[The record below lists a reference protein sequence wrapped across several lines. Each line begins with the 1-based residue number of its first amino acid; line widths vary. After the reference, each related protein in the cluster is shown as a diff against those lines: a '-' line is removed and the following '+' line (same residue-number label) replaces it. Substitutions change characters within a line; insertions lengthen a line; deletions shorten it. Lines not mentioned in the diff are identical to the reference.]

1 MLQAENARL
10 KRLLAERDLEID
22 TSFGSAQKKVVGLA
36 AAREAAARE
45 AAGQMIGGGMS
56 ERKACGWL
64 KVRRKSYR
72 YRRKKADS
80 GKLIKRIRELA
91 LKHPR
96 FGYRR
101 IWALLVRAG
110 ELINVKRVYR
120 LWRELKLALPKRR
133 PRKARARPFIGIIPI
148 ATQAN
153 QIWTYDFVFDEA
165 FSGSCSNTTLV
176 SGRKLKMLTLI
187 DEYTRE
193 CLAVEVDTSITSLKV
208 RQILERVCLYRGFP
222 KAIRSD
228 NGSEFIGQAVGDWLK
243 TKKIEPLF
251 IAPGKPW
258 QNGKC
263 ESFNGKL
270 RDECLSREWFASLR
284 EARVV
289 IETWR
294 KFYNTGRPHS
304 ALGYLTPDEYREKAG
319 FSSELKPNTL
329 TNILAFQL
337 G

>member
-1 MLQAENARL
+1 
-10 KRLLAERDLEID
+10 
-22 TSFGSAQKKVVGLA
+22 
-36 AAREAAARE
+36 
-45 AAGQMIGGGMS
+45 MIGGGMS
-56 ERKACGWL
+56 ERKACRWL

-80 GKLIKRIRELA
+80 SKLIKRIRELA

-101 IWALLVRAG
+101 IWALLRRAG
-110 ELINVKRVYR
+110 ESINVKRVYR

-133 PRKARARPFIGIIPI
+133 PKKKRARPFIGIMPI

-165 FSGSCSNTTLV
+165 FSGSCSNTTFV

-193 CLAVEVDTSITSLKV
+193 CLAVEVDTSITSFKV
-208 RQILERVCLYRGFP
+208 RQILEKVCMKRGFP

-228 NGSEFIGQAVGDWLK
+228 NGSEFIGQAVNGWLNENSIMPIF
-243 TKKIEPLF
+243 IES
-251 IAPGKPW
+251 GKPW

-294 KFYNTGRPHS
+294 QFYNTERPHS
-304 ALGYLTPDEYREKAG
+304 ALGYLTPFEFSRKASFSRELEIKTG
-319 FSSELKPNTL
+319 TFL
-329 TNILAFQL
+329 TKTLAFQL

>member
-1 MLQAENARL
+1 MPKA
-10 KRLLAERDLEID
+10 LA
-22 TSFGSAQKKVVGLA
+22 
-36 AAREAAARE
+36 
-45 AAGQMIGGGMS
+45 
-56 ERKACGWL
+56 
-64 KVRRKSYR
+64 
-72 YRRKKADS
+72 
-80 GKLIKRIRELA
+80 
-91 LKHPR
+91 
-96 FGYRR
+96 
-101 IWALLVRAG
+101 
-110 ELINVKRVYR
+110 
-120 LWRELKLALPKRR
+120 
-133 PRKARARPFIGIIPI
+133 
-148 ATQAN
+148 AN

-165 FSGSCSNTTLV
+165 V

-208 RQILERVCLYRGFP
+208 RQILERICLQRGFP

-228 NGSEFIGQAVGDWLK
+228 NGSEFIGQAVNDWLQRNG
-243 TKKIEPLF
+243 ISPIF

-270 RDECLSREWFASLR
+270 RDECLSREWFRSLR

-294 KFYNTGRPHS
+294 RFYNTERPHS
-304 ALGYLTPDEYREKAG
+304 SLGYLTPVEFREKASF
-319 FSSELKPNTL
+319 FSKLKPITL
-329 TNILAFQL
+329 TKTLAFQL

>member
-1 MLQAENARL
+1 
-10 KRLLAERDLEID
+10 
-22 TSFGSAQKKVVGLA
+22 
-36 AAREAAARE
+36 
-45 AAGQMIGGGMS
+45 MIGGGMS
-56 ERKACGWL
+56 ERKACAWL
-64 KVRRKSYR
+64 KIRRKSYR
-72 YRRKKADS
+72 YRRKKADNA
-80 GKLIKRIRELA
+80 KLVKRIKELA
-91 LKHPR
+91 LRHPR

-110 ELINVKRVYR
+110 ESINVKKVYR
-120 LWRELKLALPKRR
+120 LWRELKLVLPKRR
-133 PRKARARPFIGIIPI
+133 PRKARAKPFVGIMPI
-148 ATQAN
+148 VTQAN

-165 FSGSCSNTTLV
+165 V

-208 RQILERVCLYRGFP
+208 RQILERVCMKRGFP

-228 NGSEFIGQAVGDWLK
+228 NGSEFIGSAVNLWLESNG
-243 TKKIEPLF
+243 ISPIF

-294 KFYNTGRPHS
+294 RFYNTERPHS
-304 ALGYLTPDEYREKAG
+304 ALGYLTPVEFRGKAS
-319 FSSELKPNTL
+319 FSSELNPITL
-329 TNILAFQL
+329 TKILAFPL

>member
-1 MLQAENARL
+1 M
-10 KRLLAERDLEID
+10 
-22 TSFGSAQKKVVGLA
+22 
-36 AAREAAARE
+36 RE
-45 AAGQMIGGGMS
+45 AAGRLIGAGMS

-72 YRRKKADS
+72 YRRKKADNA
-80 GKLIKRIRELA
+80 KLMKRIKELA

-101 IWALLVRAG
+101 IWALLTRAG
-110 ELINVKRVYR
+110 ERVNVKKIYR

-133 PRKARARPFIGIIPI
+133 PKKKRARPFIGIMPV
-148 ATQAN
+148 ATRAN

-165 FSGSCSNTTLV
+165 V

-208 RQILERVCLYRGFP
+208 RQILEKVCRQRGFP

-228 NGSEFIGQAVGDWLK
+228 NGSEFIGQAVNIWLESNG
-243 TKKIEPLF
+243 IRPLF
-251 IAPGKPW
+251 TEPGKPW

-270 RDECLSREWFASLR
+270 RDECLSREWFASMR

-289 IETWR
+289 IECWR
-294 KFYNTGRPHS
+294 RFYNTERPHS
-304 ALGYLTPDEYREKAG
+304 SLGYLTPFEFSRKASFSRELEIKTG
-319 FSSELKPNTL
+319 QTL
-329 TNILAFQL
+329 TKTLAFQL

>member
-1 MLQAENARL
+1 
-10 KRLLAERDLEID
+10 
-22 TSFGSAQKKVVGLA
+22 
-36 AAREAAARE
+36 
-45 AAGQMIGGGMS
+45 
-56 ERKACGWL
+56 
-64 KVRRKSYR
+64 
-72 YRRKKADS
+72 
-80 GKLIKRIRELA
+80 
-91 LKHPR
+91 
-96 FGYRR
+96 
-101 IWALLVRAG
+101 
-110 ELINVKRVYR
+110 
-120 LWRELKLALPKRR
+120 
-133 PRKARARPFIGIIPI
+133 
-148 ATQAN
+148 
-153 QIWTYDFVFDEA
+153 VFDEA
-165 FSGSCSNTTLV
+165 V

-208 RQILERVCLYRGFP
+208 RQILERVCMKRGFP

-228 NGSEFIGQAVGDWLK
+228 NGSEFIGSAVNLWLESNG
-243 TKKIEPLF
+243 ISPIF

-294 KFYNTGRPHS
+294 RFYNTKRPHS
-304 ALGYLTPDEYREKAG
+304 ALGYLTPVEFSGKAS
-319 FSSELKPNTL
+319 FSSELKPITL
-329 TNILAFQL
+329 TKILAFPL

>member
-1 MLQAENARL
+1 M
-10 KRLLAERDLEID
+10 
-22 TSFGSAQKKVVGLA
+22 VGLA
-36 AAREAAARE
+36 AARV
-45 AAGQMIGGGMS
+45 AAGQLIGGGMS
-56 ERKACGWL
+56 ERKACRWL

-80 GKLIKRIRELA
+80 GKLMERIRELA

-120 LWRELKLALPKRR
+120 LWSELKLALPKRR
-133 PRKARARPFIGIIPI
+133 PKKKRARPFLGIMPK
-148 ATQAN
+148 AEKAN

-165 FSGSCSNTTLV
+165 V

-193 CLAVEVDTSITSLKV
+193 CLAIEVDTSITSLKV
-208 RQILERVCLYRGFP
+208 RQILEKVCRQRGFP

-228 NGSEFIGQAVGDWLK
+228 NGSEFIGSAVNDWLQMNG
-243 TKKIEPLF
+243 ISPIF

-270 RDECLSREWFASLR
+270 RDECLSREWFGSLR

-304 ALGYLTPDEYREKAG
+304 ALGYLTPFEFSRKASFSRELEIKTG
-319 FSSELKPNTL
+319 TFITKT
-329 TNILAFQL
+329 LAFQL

>member
-1 MLQAENARL
+1 M
-10 KRLLAERDLEID
+10 
-22 TSFGSAQKKVVGLA
+22 
-36 AAREAAARE
+36 REATGRLIKA
-45 AAGQMIGGGMS
+45 GMS
-56 ERKACGWL
+56 ERKACRWL

-80 GKLIKRIRELA
+80 AKLIKRIKELA

-101 IWALLVRAG
+101 IWALLKRAG

-133 PRKARARPFIGIIPI
+133 PKKKRVRPFIGIMPK
-148 ATQAN
+148 AEKAN

-165 FSGSCSNTTLV
+165 V

-193 CLAVEVDTSITSLKV
+193 CLALDVDTSITSLKV
-208 RQILERVCLYRGFP
+208 RQILEKVCRQRGFP

-228 NGSEFIGQAVGDWLK
+228 NGSEFIGQAVSDWL
-243 TKKIEPLF
+243 TANTVEPLF

-270 RDECLSREWFASLR
+270 RDECLSREWFGSLR

-294 KFYNTGRPHS
+294 RFYNTERPHS
-304 ALGYLTPDEYREKAG
+304 ALGYLTPFEFSRKASFSRELEIKTG
-319 FSSELKPNTL
+319 TIL
-329 TNILAFQL
+329 TKTLAFQL

>member
-1 MLQAENARL
+1 M
-10 KRLLAERDLEID
+10 
-22 TSFGSAQKKVVGLA
+22 
-36 AAREAAARE
+36 
-45 AAGQMIGGGMS
+45 
-56 ERKACGWL
+56 
-64 KVRRKSYR
+64 
-72 YRRKKADS
+72 DS
-80 GKLIKRIRELA
+80 GKVMKRIRELA

-101 IWALLVRAG
+101 IWALLNRSG
-110 ELINVKRVYR
+110 ELINVKRVCR

-133 PRKARARPFIGIIPI
+133 PKKKRSRPQPAIMPI
-148 ATQAN
+148 ATRAN

-165 FSGSCSNTTLV
+165 V

-208 RQILERVCLYRGFP
+208 RQILERVCRQRGIP
-222 KAIRSD
+222 QAIRSD
-228 NGSEFIGQAVGDWLK
+228 NGSEFIGSAVNEWLQ
-243 TKKIEPLF
+243 INSINPIF

-294 KFYNTGRPHS
+294 SFYNTERPHS
-304 ALGYLTPDEYREKAG
+304 SLGYLTPFEFPRKASFSRELEIKTG
-319 FSSELKPNTL
+319 PNL
-329 TNILAFQL
+329 TKTLAFQL

>member
-1 MLQAENARL
+1 
-10 KRLLAERDLEID
+10 
-22 TSFGSAQKKVVGLA
+22 
-36 AAREAAARE
+36 
-45 AAGQMIGGGMS
+45 MIVGGMS

-64 KVRRKSYR
+64 QVRRKSFR
-72 YRRKKADS
+72 YRRRKADS
-80 GKLIKRIRELA
+80 SKLMKRIKELA

-110 ELINVKRVYR
+110 ESINVKRVYR

-133 PRKARARPFIGIIPI
+133 PRKARAKPFIGIMPV
-148 ATQAN
+148 ATEAN
-153 QIWTYDFVFDEA
+153 RIWTYDFVFDEA
-165 FSGSCSNTTLV
+165 V

-208 RQILERVCLYRGFP
+208 RQILERVCMKRGFP
-222 KAIRSD
+222 NAIRSD
-228 NGSEFIGQAVGDWLK
+228 NGSEFIGRSVGEWLS
-243 TKKIEPLF
+243 TNNVAPLF

-294 KFYNTGRPHS
+294 RFYNTERPHS
-304 ALGYLTPDEYREKAG
+304 ALGYLTPFEFSRKASFSRELEIKTG
-319 FSSELKPNTL
+319 TL
-329 TNILAFQL
+329 LTKTLAFQL

>member
-1 MLQAENARL
+1 
-10 KRLLAERDLEID
+10 
-22 TSFGSAQKKVVGLA
+22 
-36 AAREAAARE
+36 
-45 AAGQMIGGGMS
+45 MIGGGMS
-56 ERKACGWL
+56 ERKACRWL
-64 KVRRKSYR
+64 KVRRRSYR

-80 GKLIKRIRELA
+80 AKLIKRIRELA

-101 IWALLVRAG
+101 IWALLTRAG

-133 PRKARARPFIGIIPI
+133 PKKKRAKPFIGIMPK
-148 ATQAN
+148 AEKAN

-165 FSGSCSNTTLV
+165 V

-193 CLAVEVDTSITSLKV
+193 CLALEVDTSITSLKV
-208 RQILERVCLYRGFP
+208 RQILERVCLERGFP

-228 NGSEFIGQAVGDWLK
+228 NGSEFIGSAVNDWLQMNG
-243 TKKIEPLF
+243 IRPIF

-270 RDECLSREWFASLR
+270 RDECLSREWFGSLR

-289 IETWR
+289 IEIWR
-294 KFYNTGRPHS
+294 RFYNTERPHS
-304 ALGYLTPDEYREKAG
+304 ALGYLTPFEFSRKAG
-319 FSSELKPNTL
+319 FSRELEIKTGTFLTKTL
-329 TNILAFQL
+329 ALQL

>member
-1 MLQAENARL
+1 M
-10 KRLLAERDLEID
+10 
-22 TSFGSAQKKVVGLA
+22 VGL
-36 AAREAAARE
+36 AAARE
-45 AAGQMIGGGMS
+45 AAGQMIVGGMS

-72 YRRKKADS
+72 YRRKKADNANL
-80 GKLIKRIRELA
+80 GKRIKELA

-110 ELINVKRVYR
+110 ELINVKKVYR

-133 PRKARARPFIGIIPI
+133 PRKARAKPFIGIMPK
-148 ATQAN
+148 ALAAN

-165 FSGSCSNTTLV
+165 V

-208 RQILERVCLYRGFP
+208 RQILERVCMKRGFP

-228 NGSEFIGQAVGDWLK
+228 NGSEFIGQAVGDWLTSK
-243 TKKIEPLF
+243 AIEPLF

-270 RDECLSREWFASLR
+270 RDECLSREWFRSLR

-294 KFYNTGRPHS
+294 KFYNTERPHS
-304 ALGYLTPDEYREKAG
+304 ALGYLTPFEFSRKASFSRELEIKTG
-319 FSSELKPNTL
+319 TL
-329 TNILAFQL
+329 LTKTLAFQL

>member
-1 MLQAENARL
+1 MR
-10 KRLLAERDLEID
+10 
-22 TSFGSAQKKVVGLA
+22 V
-36 AAREAAARE
+36 
-45 AAGQMIGGGMS
+45 AAGQMIESGMS
-56 ERKACGWL
+56 ERKACAWL

-80 GKLIKRIRELA
+80 SKLMKRIKELA

-101 IWALLVRAG
+101 IWALLTRAG

-133 PRKARARPFIGIIPI
+133 PKKKRARPVVGIMPK
-148 ATQAN
+148 ADKAN

-165 FSGSCSNTTLV
+165 V

-208 RQILERVCLYRGFP
+208 RQILEKVCMKHGFP
-222 KAIRSD
+222 NAIRSD
-228 NGSEFIGQAVGDWLK
+228 NGSEFIGSAVNVWLHRNG
-243 TKKIEPLF
+243 ISPIF

-294 KFYNTGRPHS
+294 RFYNTERPHS
-304 ALGYLTPDEYREKAG
+304 SLGYLTPFEFSRKASFSREL
-319 FSSELKPNTL
+319 EIKPGPNL
-329 TNILAFQL
+329 TKTLAFQL

>member
-1 MLQAENARL
+1 M
-10 KRLLAERDLEID
+10 
-22 TSFGSAQKKVVGLA
+22 VGLA
-36 AAREAAARE
+36 AVRE

-56 ERKACGWL
+56 ERKACSWL
-64 KVRRKSYR
+64 QVRRKSYR
-72 YRRKKADS
+72 YRRKKADN
-80 GKLIKRIRELA
+80 GKLMKQIKELA

-101 IWALLVRAG
+101 IWALLKRAG
-110 ELINVKRVYR
+110 ESINVKKVYR
-120 LWRELKLALPKRR
+120 MWRELKLALPKRR
-133 PRKARARPFIGIIPI
+133 PKKKRARPFVGIMPK
-148 ATQAN
+148 ASAAN

-165 FSGSCSNTTLV
+165 V

-208 RQILERVCLYRGFP
+208 RQILERVCLHRGFP

-243 TKKIEPLF
+243 ANNVEPLF

-270 RDECLSREWFASLR
+270 RDECLSREWFRSLR

-294 KFYNTGRPHS
+294 RFYNTERPHS
-304 ALGYLTPDEYREKAG
+304 SLGYLTPVEFREKASF
-319 FSSELKPNTL
+319 FSKLKPKTL
-329 TNILAFQL
+329 TKTLAFQL

>member
-1 MLQAENARL
+1 M
-10 KRLLAERDLEID
+10 
-22 TSFGSAQKKVVGLA
+22 VGLA
-36 AAREAAARE
+36 AVREAAR
-45 AAGQMIGGGMS
+45 QMIGGGMS
-56 ERKACGWL
+56 ERKACRWL

-72 YRRKKADS
+72 YRQKKADS
-80 GKLIKRIRELA
+80 GKLMKRIRELA

-101 IWALLVRAG
+101 IWALLTRAG
-110 ELINVKRVYR
+110 ELINAKRVYR

-133 PRKARARPFIGIIPI
+133 PKRKRARPFIGIMPK
-148 ATQAN
+148 AEKAN

-165 FSGSCSNTTLV
+165 V

-193 CLAVEVDTSITSLKV
+193 CLAIEVDTSITSLKV
-208 RQILERVCLYRGFP
+208 RQILERICLQRGFP

-228 NGSEFIGQAVGDWLK
+228 NGSEFIGHSVGDWLK
-243 TKKIEPLF
+243 ANTIEPLF

-270 RDECLSREWFASLR
+270 RDESGLCRREWFASLR

-294 KFYNTGRPHS
+294 KFYNTTRPHS
-304 ALGYLTPDEYREKAG
+304 ALGYLTPFEFSRKASFSRELDIKTG
-319 FSSELKPNTL
+319 TFL
-329 TNILAFQL
+329 TKTLAFQL

>member
-1 MLQAENARL
+1 M
-10 KRLLAERDLEID
+10 
-22 TSFGSAQKKVVGLA
+22 
-36 AAREAAARE
+36 REAALSLIE
-45 AAGQMIGGGMS
+45 KGIS
-56 ERKACGWL
+56 ERKACTWL

-72 YRRKKADS
+72 YRRKKADNA
-80 GKLIKRIRELA
+80 KLMKRIRELA

-101 IWALLVRAG
+101 IWALLKRAG
-110 ELINVKRVYR
+110 ELINVKKVYR

-133 PRKARARPFIGIIPI
+133 PKKKRSRPFIGIMPI
-148 ATQAN
+148 ATKAN

-165 FSGSCSNTTLV
+165 V

-193 CLAVEVDTSITSLKV
+193 CLVVEVDTSITSLKV
-208 RQILERVCLYRGFP
+208 RQILERVCLQRGFP

-228 NGSEFIGQAVGDWLK
+228 NGSEFIGRSVGDWLR
-243 TKKIEPLF
+243 ENNVDPLF
-251 IAPGKPW
+251 IALGKPW

-270 RDECLSREWFASLR
+270 RDECLSREWFGSLR

-294 KFYNTGRPHS
+294 RFYNTERPHS
-304 ALGYLTPDEYREKAG
+304 SLGYLTPFEFSQKASFSRELETKTG
-319 FSSELKPNTL
+319 PIL
-329 TNILAFQL
+329 TKTLAFQL

>member
-1 MLQAENARL
+1 M
-10 KRLLAERDLEID
+10 
-22 TSFGSAQKKVVGLA
+22 VGLA
-36 AAREAAARE
+36 AAREAAGRL
-45 AAGQMIGGGMS
+45 IVGGMS

-64 KVRRKSYR
+64 KVRRKSYG

-80 GKLIKRIRELA
+80 SKLMKRIKELA

-110 ELINVKRVYR
+110 ELINVKKVYR
-120 LWRELKLALPKRR
+120 LWRELKLALPKHR
-133 PRKARARPFIGIIPI
+133 PRKPRAKPFIGIMPV
-148 ATQAN
+148 ATRAN

-165 FSGSCSNTTLV
+165 V

-208 RQILERVCLYRGFP
+208 RQILEKVCIKRGFP

-228 NGSEFIGQAVGDWLK
+228 NGSEFIGQAVNGWLNQNG
-243 TKKIEPLF
+243 IMPLF

-258 QNGKC
+258 
-263 ESFNGKL
+263 
-270 RDECLSREWFASLR
+270 
-284 EARVV
+284 
-289 IETWR
+289 
-294 KFYNTGRPHS
+294 
-304 ALGYLTPDEYREKAG
+304 
-319 FSSELKPNTL
+319 
-329 TNILAFQL
+329 
-337 G
+337 

>member
-1 MLQAENARL
+1 M
-10 KRLLAERDLEID
+10 
-22 TSFGSAQKKVVGLA
+22 VGLA
-36 AAREAAARE
+36 AAREAAGSLIE
-45 AAGQMIGGGMS
+45 EGMS
-56 ERKACGWL
+56 ERKACRWL
-64 KVRRKSYR
+64 NVRRKSYR

-80 GKLIKRIRELA
+80 AKLIKRIKELA

-101 IWALLVRAG
+101 IWALLTRAG
-110 ELINVKRVYR
+110 ESINVKRVYR

-133 PRKARARPFIGIIPI
+133 RKKKRARPFVGIVPK
-148 ATQAN
+148 ALAAN

-165 FSGSCSNTTLV
+165 V

-193 CLAVEVDTSITSLKV
+193 CLALEVDTSITSLKV
-208 RQILERVCLYRGFP
+208 RQILERVCRQRGFP

-270 RDECLSREWFASLR
+270 RDECLSREWFGSMR

-289 IETWR
+289 IESWR
-294 KFYNTGRPHS
+294 KFYNNERPHS
-304 ALGYLTPDEYREKAG
+304 ALGYLTPVEFRGKAG
-319 FSSELKPNTL
+319 FSSELKPKTL
-329 TNILAFQL
+329 TKTLAFQL

>member
-1 MLQAENARL
+1 M
-10 KRLLAERDLEID
+10 
-22 TSFGSAQKKVVGLA
+22 VGLA
-36 AAREAAARE
+36 AAREAV
-45 AAGQMIGGGMS
+45 GQMIGGGMS
-56 ERKACGWL
+56 ERKACRWL

-72 YRRKKADS
+72 YRRKKADNANL
-80 GKLIKRIRELA
+80 GKRIKELA

-133 PRKARARPFIGIIPI
+133 PRKARAKPQPGIMPK
-148 ATQAN
+148 ASAAN

-165 FSGSCSNTTLV
+165 V

-208 RQILERVCLYRGFP
+208 RQILERVCLHRGFP

-228 NGSEFIGQAVGDWLK
+228 NGSEFIGRSVGDWLTSK
-243 TKKIEPLF
+243 AIEPLF

-294 KFYNTGRPHS
+294 RFYNTERPHS
-304 ALGYLTPDEYREKAG
+304 SLGYLTPFEFSRKASFSRELEFKTG
-319 FSSELKPNTL
+319 TL
-329 TNILAFQL
+329 LTKTLAFQL